1 MEVNYSIARWN
12 DIKHLLKT
20 NFPNLTNA
28 DLNWRDGNTKEVLWG
43 ISLKVGISRKDLVSL
58 IESEP
63 SLNNN

>member
-12 DIKHLLKT
+12 NIKHLLKL

-28 DLNWRDGNTKEVLWG
+28 DLNWRDGNTKEVLWA
-43 ISLKVGISRKDLVSL
+43 ISLKVGISRKELMNL
-58 IESEP
+58 IENAP